1 VITTRLQ
8 EIQDREVIGDHVL
21 LHLLLDWLCVQD
33 QEVQERCIKYIE
45 TRASEPEDEVG

>member
-8 EIQDREVIGDHVL
+8 EIQDQEGWNDHTL

-33 QEVQERCIKYIE
+33 QEAQERCVRYIK